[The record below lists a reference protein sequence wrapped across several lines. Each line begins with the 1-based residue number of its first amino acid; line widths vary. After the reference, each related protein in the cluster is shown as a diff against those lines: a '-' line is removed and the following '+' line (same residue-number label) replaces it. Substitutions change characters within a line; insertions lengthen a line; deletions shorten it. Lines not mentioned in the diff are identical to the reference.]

1 MTENKRYFKRMWEE
15 EYYIFDSETISE
27 KEFDEKV
34 EYEDYRA
41 FEDSMQGDEVVNR
54 LNGLDGTIKDLSDD
68 YEQLLK
74 ENKELKKTVSYFAE
88 VCACSIEVMNEDENL
103 KKVHSAIICT
113 EMQEL
118 LKENKELKNEIKML
132 KTIIGKNEYY
142 IGNITHKGKWR

>member
-1 MTENKRYFKRMWEE
+1 MTEKRFKLIDGIKKGTHSGIWDNQKQHNQG
-15 EYYIFDSETISE
+15 I
-27 KEFDEKV
+27 
-34 EYEDYRA
+34 
-41 FEDSMQGDEVVNR
+41 GDELWLGEVVGM
-54 LNGLDGTIKDLSDD
+54 LNEGVILA
-68 YEQLLK
+68 E

>member
-1 MTENKRYFKRMWEE
+1 MSENKQYIYFFDDFNDIRRYKEGTDNDFAEVISTLDLIEDANKL
-15 EYYIFDSETISE
+15 SE
-27 KEFDEKV
+27 
-34 EYEDYRA
+34 
-41 FEDSMQGDEVVNR
+41 
-54 LNGLDGTIKDLSDD
+54 
-68 YEQLLK
+68 